1 MNGNNTTGGVKEVG
15 TYGEFR
21 FRHPTVED
29 GDAIWKLV
37 KHSPPLDLNS
47 RYSYLILCKHFR
59 ETCVI
64 GENDNGIVSF
74 LSTYKPPEKSDVLFI
89 WQVAVARHQQ
99 GKGVASAMVK
109 YLLSEEYLKD
119 VTYLETSVT
128 PPNRKSL
135 ALFKSIAGY
144 LNTTIEKQE
153 FLKGE
158 DFGANEHPPEILL
171 RIGPFTHAPEE
182 VSDEGSEGL
191 KVFREK
197 ESEVRSY
204 SRAFPTV
211 FDHAR
216 GSIIYDESNNRYID
230 FFAGAGTLN
239 YGHNNPLVTEA
250 LIEYLQNDGIV
261 HGLDKATTSKRRFI
275 ESFYSIILEPRD
287 LDYKIQFPG
296 PTGTNAVE
304 TALKLAR
311 MIKGTSNIIAF
322 TNAFHGLTMGSLSIT
337 GNDFYR
343 DESFISR
350 NNVAFMPY
358 DGYFGDSINTVDYLR
373 KFLEDSSSGLDDP
386 AAVIVET
393 VQGEGGV
400 NVSSINWLRQL
411 SELCHEFDILLIV
424 DDIQVGNGRTG
435 RFFSFEHAGIKPDI
449 VTLSKSIGGG
459 LPLSLVLMKPELDI
473 WKPGEH
479 TGTFRGNNLAFV
491 AATQL
496 FNYWKTDELTREIN
510 KKSSI
515 VRRRLETIRDRYP
528 QLEADVRGRGLIYG
542 LDVPHRGFCENLA
555 KAAFDRNVIIE
566 LSGAENNVL
575 KFLPSLIIEEE
586 LLREGLD
593 IIEECV
599 EDVLEEEVL
608 IYQTRTSGEVV
619 L

>member
-1 MNGNNTTGGVKEVG
+1 M
-15 TYGEFR
+15 
-21 FRHPTVED
+21 
-29 GDAIWKLV
+29 
-37 KHSPPLDLNS
+37 S
-47 RYSYLILCKHFR
+47 
-59 ETCVI
+59 
-64 GENDNGIVSF
+64 
-74 LSTYKPPEKSDVLFI
+74 
-89 WQVAVARHQQ
+89 
-99 GKGVASAMVK
+99 
-109 YLLSEEYLKD
+109 
-119 VTYLETSVT
+119 YLETSVT
-128 PPNRKSL
+128 PSNRKSL
-135 ALFKSIAGY
+135 ALFESIASH

-158 DFGANEHPPEILL
+158 DFGADEHPPEILL

-182 VSDEGSEGL
+182 VSGGKSEGL
-191 KVFREK
+191 KVFKEK

-239 YGHNNPLVTEA
+239 YGHNNPMITKA
-250 LIEYLQNDGIV
+250 LIEYLRNEGIV

-275 ESFYSIILEPRD
+275 ESFYSTILEPRD
-287 LDYKIQFPG
+287 LEYKIQFPG

-358 DGYFGDSINTVDYLR
+358 DGYFCDTINTIDYLR
-373 KFLEDSSSGLDDP
+373 KFLEDSSGLDDP

-400 NVSSINWLRQL
+400 NVASNKWLRQL
-411 SELCHEFDILLIV
+411 YELCHEFDILLIV

-435 RFFSFEHAGIKPDI
+435 LFFSFEHAGIEPDI

-491 AATQL
+491 AATQI
-496 FNYWKTDELTREIN
+496 FNNYWKTDELTREIN
-510 KKSSI
+510 KKSAI
-515 VRRRLETIRDRYP
+515 LRKHLESIRDRHP
-528 QLEADVRGRGLIYG
+528 ELEADVCGRGLIYG
-542 LDVPHRGFCENLA
+542 LDIPHRGFCENLA
-555 KAAFDRNVIIE
+555 HAAFDRNVIIE
-566 LSGAENNVL
+566 LAGADDNVL
-575 KFLPSLIIEEE
+575 KFLPPLIIEEE
-586 LLREGLD
+586 VLREGLD
-593 IIEECV
+593 IIEESV
-599 EDVLEEEVL
+599 EDVLKEEVL
-608 IYQTRTSGEVV
+608 IQQTRTSGEGE